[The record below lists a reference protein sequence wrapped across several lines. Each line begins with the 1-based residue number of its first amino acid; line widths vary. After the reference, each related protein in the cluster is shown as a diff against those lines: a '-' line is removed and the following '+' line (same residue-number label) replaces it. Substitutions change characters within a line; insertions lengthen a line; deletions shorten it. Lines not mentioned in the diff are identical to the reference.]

1 MVGLYLADVAAKV
14 GIAHPESGAVLT
26 LLLFMAEPGFV
37 NLEVGETEGIA
48 RLAHRLVGLF
58 EEVVGIEGE
67 DMDVGFQLG
76 GHMEKGRAA
85 WAAEARADGKAVAE
99 GIHSPT
105 YDVARIGGLEAL
117 VEGVEFRR

>member
-1 MVGLYLADVAAKV
+1 MAK
-14 GIAHPESGAVLT
+14 
-26 LLLFMAEPGFV
+26 PGFV

-58 EEVVGIEGE
+58 EEVVRIERE
-67 DMDVGFQLG
+67 DVDVRLELG
-76 GHMEKGRAA
+76 GHMQERGST

-117 VEGVEFRR
+117 VEDVEFRR